1 MIKFI
6 IKIFDI
12 IFLYLIINSLF
23 NFNNLK
29 YKTNNQSKIK
39 EQTIIKKDINKKE
52 TKEIKKVK
60 ITNKYWGFIEIPK
73 LNLYYGFYNLSDKN
87 NEIKNGIEVMSGS
100 EIPSETGSNI
110 VLVAHSGIGYNI
122 LFDRLDVLNLEDEVN
137 LYFNQSKYRYKV
149 KKILNKDKKDVLSLI
164 KSKNNT
170 LMLITCDKQ
179 EKEKNLIVYLELI
192 KL

>member
-6 IKIFDI
+6 IKIFNI
-12 IFLYLIINSLF
+12 IFLYLVINTLF

-29 YKTNNQSKIK
+29 YKNETKKILK
-39 EQTIIKKDINKKE
+39 EQTIIKKEDKKDISENK
-52 TKEIKKVK
+52 IKHL
-60 ITNKYWGFIEIPK
+60 YWGFIEIPK
-73 LNLYYGFYNLSDKN
+73 LNLYYGFYEVNNNN

-100 EIPSETGSNI
+100 EIPSSTGSNI

-122 LFDRLDVLNLEDEVN
+122 LFDRLDVLNIEDEVN
-137 LYFNQSKYRYKV
+137 LYFDKVKYTYKV
-149 KKILNKDKKDVLSLI
+149 KKILKKDKKEMLSLI
-164 KSKNNT
+164 KTKNNT
-170 LMLITCDKQ
+170 LMLLTCDKV

>member
-52 TKEIKKVK
+52 IKKLK
-60 ITNKYWGFIEIPK
+60 ITNTYWGFIEIPK
-73 LNLYYGFYNLSDKN
+73 LNLYHGFYNLSDKN
-87 NEIKNGIEVMSGS
+87 NDIKNGIEVMSGS
-100 EIPSETGSNI
+100 EIPSENGSNI

-149 KKILNKDKKDVLSLI
+149 KKISKKDKKDVLSLI

>member
-1 MIKFI
+1 M
-6 IKIFDI
+6 
-12 IFLYLIINSLF
+12 
-23 NFNNLK
+23 
-29 YKTNNQSKIK
+29 
-39 EQTIIKKDINKKE
+39 
-52 TKEIKKVK
+52 
-60 ITNKYWGFIEIPK
+60 
-73 LNLYYGFYNLSDKN
+73 SDKN

-100 EIPSETGSNI
+100 EIPSENGSNI

-149 KKILNKDKKDVLSLI
+149 KKISKKDKKDVLSLI